1 MYSLKQSSVSDVP
14 YDIISVYCFYVH
26 IRSGL
31 QNIYAGSLLFKFE
44 LTAGGLASNR
54 RRRRIASLFYFHFLI
69 VGQRRILAFW
79 VVCTI
84 DVFVETIKCIRCSL
98 QNNCNNYTFFDCNAW
113 LLTWKFCFNRFNIF
127 FIGTSQSTLRFCF

>member
-84 DVFVETIKCIRCSL
+84 DVFVETIIKCIRCTLEKQYS
-98 QNNCNNYTFFDCNAW
+98 FFDNVSFEDFSKCY
-113 LLTWKFCFNRFNIF
+113 LLENFALPYF
-127 FIGTSQSTLRFCF
+127 L